1 MESHSALRRL
11 DDTGRLI
18 IPKPMRQV
26 LRWQCGDPI
35 LLTLQNRNG
44 LLLQSYPMMRTLR
57 PVVADYADAFFSTY
71 HVPIAICDRERYL
84 VHRGFPLTGQP
95 PSPPQTQTLLDMNC
109 DGPIHLLPP
118 IPLLEGSDF
127 LITHFIPI
135 QSHTSSIGYILLSD
149 SSNSRNEALMAATQL
164 LTRMIVSQL

>member
-44 LLLQSYPMMRTLR
+44 LLLQSYPMMRVLR
-57 PVVADYADAFFSTY
+57 PMVADYADAFFSTY

-84 VHRGFPLTGQP
+84 VYRGFPLTGQP
-95 PSPPQTQTLLDMNC
+95 LISEQVRSLLKSDDDVIKDFACVSLLDGC
-109 DGPIHLLPP
+109 
-118 IPLLEGSDF
+118 IPSA
-127 LITHFIPI
+127 TTFIPI
-135 QSHTSSIGYILLSD
+135 HPHSIVGGILLG
-149 SSNSRNEALMAATQL
+149 SSHSYSREELTEAGRLLARMIETQL
-164 LTRMIVSQL
+164 SS

>member
-57 PVVADYADAFFSTY
+57 PVVADYADAFF
-71 HVPIAICDRERYL
+71 
-84 VHRGFPLTGQP
+84 
-95 PSPPQTQTLLDMNC
+95 
-109 DGPIHLLPP
+109 PP
-118 IPLLEGSDF
+118 ITCPLLSATGNGISC
-127 LITHFIPI
+127 I
-135 QSHTSSIGYILLSD
+135 
-149 SSNSRNEALMAATQL
+149 AAFH
-164 LTRMIVSQL
+164 